1 LVSNV
6 IAIEMIFLSNEV
18 EANEGCRSEEVAV
31 KVRRR
36 FGGKL
41 QLRTMTTDS
50 TLLPDRDAPWL
61 LYKPRQVMGCC
72 Y

>member
-1 LVSNV
+1 MVSNV

-41 QLRTMTTDS
+41 QLHQVSDS
-50 TLLPDRDAPWL
+50 L
-61 LYKPRQVMGCC
+61 
-72 Y
+72 